1 MFTDQHEAGLQ
12 LIYLSRLS
20 WQLSSRV
27 CVIVN
32 AAYLVVGAA
41 VLVLPGWVSR
51 EPATW
56 YRLGAAYPVGIV
68 AVVVPASYL
77 ALVRRARL
85 GHRNGRR
92 HRDRRSCVMAPEGLA
107 ARVRSAADR
116 QRELLSARLLGLVM
130 AVLLVYALRTFA
142 TRPLLE
148 WDSWVVWM
156 SKARLL
162 YENPSAAPAA
172 LRSGSY
178 GQAPYPLGLP
188 TLEALG
194 FSAMG
199 RFDGD
204 GHRRAVPAA
213 RDGLPARAVVAPAGA
228 RAFVDGRR
236 STSLVIVGAPQML
249 FQLLTRYADV
259 PLGLFVGLG
268 LAAGAGWAVSRR
280 SERWL
285 LGGFALFVGMAGI
298 MKSEGFFFALAACVA
313 LAATTASRA
322 EPRTGRR
329 GGDRGRRGARD
340 RAPWQLYCAAYGL
353 STQDYDL
360 GNMVRPSYL
369 GAHADRLRPT
379 ASELWTQLTNVQS
392 WGLLT
397 WVILLALVAG
407 ALAARWR
414 LLTFA
419 GVWLVLAVGGLLMTY
434 WISVLPV
441 ESHLTNTSNRT
452 IVSLLI
458 GGAAMVPL
466 LVFPRSVEAAE

>member
-1 MFTDQHEAGLQ
+1 MAAELAGL
-12 LIYLSRLS
+12 
-20 WQLSSRV
+20 
-27 CVIVN
+27 VIVN

-56 YRLGAAYPVGIV
+56 YRLAAAYPVGIV

-77 ALVRRARL
+77 ALVQVPVSATATVVGIALVAVASWRLKVWRSGFARPRI
-85 GHRNGRR
+85 GNG
-92 HRDRRSCVMAPEGLA
+92 SFA
-107 ARVRSAADR
+107 
-116 QRELLSARLLGLVM
+116 ARLLGLVM

-199 RFDGD
+199 RFDGTVI
-204 GHRRAVPAA
+204 GVQFLLLAMAFPLALWSLLR
-213 RDGLPARAVVAPAGA
+213 ARARSWMVAL
-228 RAFVDGRR
+228 
-236 STSLVIVGAPQML
+236 TSLVIVCAPQIL

-285 LGGFALFVGMAGI
+285 LGAFALFVGMAGI
-298 MKSEGFFFALAACVA
+298 MKSEGFLFALAACVA
-313 LAATTASRA
+313 LAATTLLARNRA
-322 EPRTGRR
+322 RAVEAAIAI
-329 GGDRGRRGARD
+329 GGVLAI
-340 RAPWQLYCAAYGL
+340 ALPWQLYCAAYGL

-369 GAHADRLRPT
+369 RAHADRLRPT
-379 ASELWTQLTNVQS
+379 VSELWTQLTNVQS

-414 LLTFA
+414 LLAFA

-466 LVFPRSVEAAE
+466 FVFPRSVEAGE

>member
-1 MFTDQHEAGLQ
+1 MTVELAGLA
-12 LIYLSRLS
+12 
-20 WQLSSRV
+20 
-27 CVIVN
+27 IVN
-32 AAYLVVGAA
+32 VAYLAVGAA
-41 VLVLPGWVSR
+41 ALVLPGWVSR

-68 AVVVPASYL
+68 VVVVPASYL
-77 ALVRRARL
+77 ALVRVPVSATATVVGVAVVGFASWRLKVWRRGFARPRIGNGSFVARL
-85 GHRNGRR
+85 
-92 HRDRRSCVMAPEGLA
+92 C
-107 ARVRSAADR
+107 
-116 QRELLSARLLGLVM
+116 GLVI

-199 RFDGD
+199 RFDGMVIAVQFLFLAMAFPIALWSLL
-204 GHRRAVPAA
+204 RTRA
-213 RDGLPARAVVAPAGA
+213 RSWMVAL
-228 RAFVDGRR
+228 
-236 STSLVIVGAPQML
+236 TSLVIVCAPQIL
-249 FQLLTRYADV
+249 YQLLTRYADV

-285 LGGFALFVGMAGI
+285 LGAFALFVGMAGI
-298 MKSEGFFFALAACVA
+298 MKSEGFLFALAACVA
-313 LAATTASRA
+313 LAATTLVARNRA
-322 EPRTGRR
+322 RAVEAAVAI
-329 GGDRGRRGARD
+329 GGVLVIAL
-340 RAPWQLYCAAYGL
+340 PWQLYCAAYGL

-360 GNMVRPSYL
+360 ANMVRPSYL
-369 GAHADRLRPT
+369 SAHADRLGPT
-379 ASELWTQLTNVQS
+379 VSELWTQLTNAHA

-397 WVILLALVAG
+397 WVIVLALLAG

-419 GVWLVLAVGGLLMTY
+419 GVWLVLAIGGLLMTY

-466 LVFPRSVEAAE
+466 FVFPRAAEDAE

>member
-1 MFTDQHEAGLQ
+1 MTAELAGL
-12 LIYLSRLS
+12 
-20 WQLSSRV
+20 
-27 CVIVN
+27 VIVN
-32 AAYLVVGAA
+32 VAYLAVGAA
-41 VLVLPGWVSR
+41 ALVLPGWVSR
-51 EPATW
+51 EPVTW
-56 YRLGAAYPVGIV
+56 YRLGAAYPVGV
-68 AVVVPASYL
+68 VVVVVPASYL
-77 ALVRRARL
+77 ALARVPVSATATVVGVVLVGIAAWRLKVWRRGFARPRIGNGSFVARL
-85 GHRNGRR
+85 I
-92 HRDRRSCVMAPEGLA
+92 
-107 ARVRSAADR
+107 
-116 QRELLSARLLGLVM
+116 GLVI

-162 YENPSAAPAA
+162 YADPSAAPAA

-199 RFDGD
+199 RFDGMVI
-204 GHRRAVPAA
+204 AVQFLFLAMAFPIALWSLL
-213 RDGLPARAVVAPAGA
+213 RARARSWMVAL
-228 RAFVDGRR
+228 
-236 STSLVIVGAPQML
+236 TSLVIVCAPQIL

-268 LAAGAGWAVSRR
+268 LAAGAAWAVSRR

-285 LGGFALFVGMAGI
+285 LGAFALFVGMAGI
-298 MKSEGFFFALAACVA
+298 MKSEGFLFALAACVA
-313 LAATTASRA
+313 LAATTLLARNRA
-322 EPRTGRR
+322 RAVDAAIAI
-329 GGDRGRRGARD
+329 GGVLAI
-340 RAPWQLYCAAYGL
+340 ALPWQLYCAAYGL

-360 GNMVRPSYL
+360 GNMMRPSYL
-369 GAHADRLRPT
+369 SAHADRLGPT
-379 ASELWTQLTNVQS
+379 VSELWTQLTDAHA

-397 WVILLALVAG
+397 WVILLALLAG
-407 ALAARWR
+407 MLAARWR

-419 GVWLVLAVGGLLMTY
+419 GVWLFLAIGGLLMTY

-466 LVFPRSVEAAE
+466 FVFPRAVADAE

>member
-1 MFTDQHEAGLQ
+1 MTAELAGL
-12 LIYLSRLS
+12 L
-20 WQLSSRV
+20 
-27 CVIVN
+27 IVN
-32 AAYLVVGAA
+32 SAYIAVGAA
-41 VLVLPGWVSR
+41 ALVLPGWVSR

-56 YRLGAAYPVGIV
+56 YRLGAAYPLGIV

-77 ALVRRARL
+77 ALLHVPVSATATVVGIVLVSAAVWRLKAWRRGFARPRLGSGSLVARL
-85 GHRNGRR
+85 I
-92 HRDRRSCVMAPEGLA
+92 
-107 ARVRSAADR
+107 
-116 QRELLSARLLGLVM
+116 GLVI

-199 RFDGD
+199 RFDGIVISVQFLLLAM
-204 GHRRAVPAA
+204 GFPIALWSLLRGRARPWMVAA
-213 RDGLPARAVVAPAGA
+213 
-228 RAFVDGRR
+228 
-236 STSLVIVGAPQML
+236 TSLVIVCAPQML

-268 LAAGAGWAVSRR
+268 LAAGAAWAVSRR

-285 LGGFALFVGMAGI
+285 LGCFALFLGMAGI
-298 MKSEGFFFALAACVA
+298 IKSEGFLFALAACIA
-313 LAATTASRA
+313 LAATTLLARNRA
-322 EPRTGRR
+322 
-329 GGDRGRRGARD
+329 
-340 RAPWQLYCAAYGL
+340 RAVEAAVAVAAVLAITLPWQVYCAAYGL

-360 GNMVRPSYL
+360 VNMVRPSYL
-369 GAHADRLRPT
+369 SAHSDRLWPT
-379 ASELWTQLTNVQS
+379 VTELWAQLTNAHR
-392 WGLLT
+392 WGFLT
-397 WVILLALVAG
+397 WVILLALAAG

-419 GVWLVLAVGGLLMTY
+419 TTWLALAIGGLLMTY
-434 WISVLPV
+434 WVSVLPV
-441 ESHLTNTSNRT
+441 ESHLTNTSYRT

-466 LVFPRSVEAAE
+466 FVFPRTAEEWE